1 MKALTLALCIL
12 ALLGSAASGYFWWSI
27 GNTKEQL
34 RQDLSSAT
42 TRADG
47 LQTNLT
53 ETEGKLEDT
62 NKRLEAESAE
72 LGDTK
77 RKLTAAEARNVQIA
91 REVDTLKKSV
101 AEKEQT
107 EKELNTQLDT
117 LRKDLVQARLA
128 AQVGNPEESERY
140 KQTIAGL
147 ESRLAELTGA
157 APVSADGTP
166 AAPAKPARSERT
178 AAARVASVGTQN
190 AFVILELG
198 TEDGIVSG
206 DRFAITRGGETIAES
221 VISEVKESFAI
232 AQIAPSSIKTTL
244 KAGDVATFK
253 Q

>member
-34 RQDLSSAT
+34 RQDLASAT

-53 ETEGKLEDT
+53 KTNEELEGTKA
-62 NKRLEAESAE
+62 RLVAESAE

-77 RKLTAAEARNVQIA
+77 SKLTAAEARNVQIA

-107 EKELNTQLDT
+107 EQALNTQLDT

-128 AQVGNPEESERY
+128 AQVGNPEETARY
-140 KQTIAGL
+140 QQTITSL
-147 ESRLAELTGA
+147 EARLAELSGA
-157 APVSADGTP
+157 APVAADGTP
-166 AAPAKPARSERT
+166 AAPAKPAMSERT

-190 AFVILELG
+190 AFVVLELG
-198 TEDGIVSG
+198 TADGISAG
-206 DRFAITRGGETIAES
+206 NKFSITRAGEPVAES
-221 VISEVKESFAI
+221 VISAVMDEYSI
-232 AQIAPSSIKTTL
+232 AQIVPASIKSTL
-244 KAGDVATFK
+244 KAGDIASYK